1 MKQVIC
7 DMNLFDY
14 EHKIMVLDMDTMESK
29 LMAKTT
35 NDNIGVD
42 IAKCCQMAETY
53 SVHLYGNDN
62 FVNEYVVPV
71 IQEYLGSTYGLDEL
85 EIEVN

>member
-1 MKQVIC
+1 MKQIIC

-14 EHKIMVLDMDTMESK
+14 EHKIMVLDMDTKESK
-29 LMAKTT
+29 LITKTT
-35 NDNIGVD
+35 NVGID
-42 IAKCCQMAETY
+42 IAKSCQLAETY

-62 FVNEYVVPV
+62 FINNFVVPV
-71 IQEYLGSTYGLDEL
+71 IEEYLSTTYGFDEL

>member
-1 MKQVIC
+1 MKQIIC

-14 EHKIMVLDMDTMESK
+14 EHKIMVLDMDTKESK
-29 LMAKTT
+29 LITKTT
-35 NDNIGVD
+35 NDNVGID
-42 IAKCCQMAETY
+42 IAKSCQLAETY

-62 FVNEYVVPV
+62 FINNFIVPV
-71 IQEYLGSTYGLDEL
+71 IEEYLSTTYGFDEL